1 VTACT
6 CFELIYERLKKEVFL
21 LKGLMVGIEN
31 VVSSR
36 AINLAT
42 PYPITGKLAILVHY
56 SYCVKEPVPE
66 QRKLL
71 RAYYGRYWAK
81 G

>member
-1 VTACT
+1 
-6 CFELIYERLKKEVFL
+6 
-21 LKGLMVGIEN
+21 MVGIEN

-66 QRKLL
+66 QRKLWE
-71 RAYYGRYWAK
+71 RIMVGIGRKGERFEAK
-81 G
+81 LSLD